1 MEADTKANIVGRRA
15 RLVVRQPNGQVSIF
29 TGVIAAEDTTSWTIK
44 TDRGE
49 LRIEPKLYSAVE
61 VL

>member
-1 MEADTKANIVGRRA
+1 MEAETKTNVIGRRA

-29 TGVIAAEDTTSWTIK
+29 TGVITSEDATSWAIK

-49 LRIEPKLYSAVE
+49 FRIEPKLYSALE
-61 VL
+61 VF

>member
-1 MEADTKANIVGRRA
+1 MEAEAKINIVGKRA

-29 TGVIAAEDTTSWTIK
+29 TGVLVAEDSTGWTIQ

>member
-1 MEADTKANIVGRRA
+1 MDAEQKMGLIGKRA
-15 RLVVRQPNGQVSIF
+15 RLIVRQPNGQVSIF
-29 TGVIAAEDTTSWTIK
+29 TGVIASEDTTSWAIK

-49 LRIEPKLYSAVE
+49 FRIEPKLYSALE

>member
-1 MEADTKANIVGRRA
+1 MDADRIDIVGKRA
-15 RLVVRQPNGQVSIF
+15 KLIIRQPNGQISIF
-29 TGVIAAEDTTSWTIK
+29 TGIITSEDNTSWAIK

-49 LRIEPKLYSAVE
+49 LRIEPKLYAALE

>member
-1 MEADTKANIVGRRA
+1 METDKCVKVVGRRA

-29 TGVIAAEDTTSWTIK
+29 TGIIAAEDNTSWTMR

-49 LRIEPKLYSAVE
+49 LRIEPKLYAAVE
-61 VL
+61 VF